1 MGRNLNQVFNRGQ
14 LLLETNALEETVVNI
29 LDIVDCRYKLVQ
41 FSLFKNNVIYKI
53 LYISDGGC

>member
-14 LLLETNALEETVVNI
+14 LLLERNALEETVVNI

-53 LYISDGGC
+53 LYISDGC